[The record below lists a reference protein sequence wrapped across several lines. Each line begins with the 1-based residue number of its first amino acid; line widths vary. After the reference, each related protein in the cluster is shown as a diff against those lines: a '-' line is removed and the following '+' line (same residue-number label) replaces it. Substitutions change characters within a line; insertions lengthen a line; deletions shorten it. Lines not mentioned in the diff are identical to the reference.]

1 MESVKTVKTKKRIRR
16 RITKTE
22 ENMTSDIIKI
32 GITIISKEIKKDKMK
47 YGNQKKNKV
56 YENENRNK
64 CLKKKMRGEKLYRL
78 REKMTGR

>member
-64 CLKKKMRGEKLYRL
+64 CLKKK
-78 REKMTGR
+78 